1 MNRPGPSS
9 GAGQAASAAGAAPAQ
24 DAAQK
29 AQAHGADDAAMRA
42 SFNSLL
48 KQRIGLDADAI
59 GQATIDRAVRQRVQ
73 ACRMD
78 NTAEYWRQL
87 AGSREEQQQLIETV
101 VVPETSFFRHPQ
113 SMDTLAL
120 LARQRLAQ
128 VSQLRLLS
136 LPCSSGE
143 EAYTLGMALLDA
155 GIDAH
160 RFSVIGV
167 DISARLVQ
175 HARHGVYGR
184 NSFRGDELGFRARH
198 FSDTAAG
205 YSVLPRVRAEVS
217 FQTGNLLEPVLDLPP
232 AGFDF
237 VFCRNLLIYFDEA
250 TQRAAVNV
258 LMGLA
263 RPDGYLFVGP
273 AEASLLTRMGLRQ
286 IDAPGAFAFHRQ
298 MPAAAPRPH
307 GAGRAATQAAKA
319 GAGASAGASS
329 GGAYR
334 SGASATAQAGGRAS
348 SGGGG
353 AGARAGGTMRRSP
366 LPPFEAGRG
375 SAPRGA
381 GANAATLNAASS
393 NAVAA
398 NAATS
403 NATTSNA
410 AASADGSAAASLAAV
425 QALADAGRIAAALD
439 AGARHLERHGASASA
454 YYLIGVL
461 HDADGATASAEAAY
475 RKALYLEPGHH
486 EALLHLASVAEARGA
501 AMAARQLRQRA
512 ARAGGRHG

>member
-1 MNRPGPSS
+1 MK
-9 GAGQAASAAGAAPAQ
+9 AA
-24 DAAQK
+24 
-29 AQAHGADDAAMRA
+29 
-42 SFNSLL
+42 FNDLL

-59 GQATIDRAVRQRVQ
+59 GQATIDRAVRLRAQ
-73 ACRMD
+73 ACHAAD
-78 NTAEYWRQL
+78 AAEYWRQL
-87 AGSREEQQQLIETV
+87 AGSREEQQHLIETV

-128 VSQLRLLS
+128 GGQLRLLS

-155 GIDAH
+155 GIDAS

-184 NSFRGDELGFRARH
+184 NSFRGDALGFRARH
-198 FSDTAAG
+198 FSETAAG

-217 FQTGNLLEPVLDLPP
+217 FQTGNLLAPVLDLPP

-286 IDAPGAFAFHRQ
+286 IDAPGAFAFHRE
-298 MPAAAPRPH
+298 MPPAAARPH
-307 GAGRAATQAAKA
+307 GAGRAAAHGAKVAARP
-319 GAGASAGASS
+319 SSSASS
-329 GGAYR
+329 GGTHR
-334 SGASATAQAGGRAS
+334 SVAGATARAA
-348 SGGGG
+348 
-353 AGARAGGTMRRSP
+353 AGANGGTVGPSA
-366 LPPFEAGRG
+366 LPAFAATRE

-381 GANAATLNAASS
+381 AAPATPSNATPSNAIASNAKALNATALNATALNATALNAA
-393 NAVAA
+393 
-398 NAATS
+398 AT
-403 NATTSNA
+403 NA
-410 AASADGSAAASLAAV
+410 AASASLASLAAV
-425 QALADAGRIAAALD
+425 QALADAGRIPAALD
-439 AGARHLERHGASASA
+439 AGARHLEQHGASAAA

-461 HDADGATASAEAAY
+461 HDAAGATASAEAAY
-475 RKALYLEPGHH
+475 RKALYLEPDHH
-486 EALLHLASVAEARGA
+486 EALLHLASVAEARGDA
-501 AMAARQLRQRA
+501 TAARQLRQRA
-512 ARAGGRHG
+512 ARAGARHG

>member
-1 MNRPGPSS
+1 MPASMK
-9 GAGQAASAAGAAPAQ
+9 AA
-24 DAAQK
+24 
-29 AQAHGADDAAMRA
+29 
-42 SFNSLL
+42 FNDLL

-59 GQATIDRAVRQRVQ
+59 GQATIDRAVRLRAQ
-73 ACRMD
+73 ACRAAD
-78 NTAEYWRQL
+78 AAEYWRQL
-87 AGSREEQQQLIETV
+87 AGSREEQQHLIETV

-128 VSQLRLLS
+128 GGQLRLLS

-155 GIDAH
+155 GIDAS
-160 RFSVIGV
+160 RFSVTGV

-184 NSFRGDELGFRARH
+184 NSFRGDALGFRARH
-198 FSDTAAG
+198 FSETAAG

-217 FQTGNLLEPVLDLPP
+217 FQTGNLLAPVLDLPP

-286 IDAPGAFAFHRQ
+286 IDAPGAFAFHRE
-298 MPAAAPRPH
+298 MPPAATARPH
-307 GAGRAATQAAKA
+307 GAGRAATRGAKA
-319 GAGASAGASS
+319 AARPSSSASS

-334 SGASATAQAGGRAS
+334 PVAGATARAGAGANGGTVGASALPAS
-348 SGGGG
+348 AAS
-353 AGARAGGTMRRSP
+353 
-366 LPPFEAGRG
+366 RG

-381 GANAATLNAASS
+381 AAP
-393 NAVAA
+393 
-398 NAATS
+398 ATPS
-403 NATTSNA
+403 NATASNATASNAAAANA
-410 AASADGSAAASLAAV
+410 AASASLASLAAV
-425 QALADAGRIAAALD
+425 QALADAGRIPAALD
-439 AGARHLERHGASASA
+439 AGARHLEEHGASAAA

-461 HDADGATASAEAAY
+461 HDAAGATASAETAY
-475 RKALYLEPGHH
+475 RKALYLEPDHH
-486 EALLHLASVAEARGA
+486 EALLHLASVAEARGDA
-501 AMAARQLRQRA
+501 TAARQLRQRA
-512 ARAGGRHG
+512 ARAGARHD

>member
-1 MNRPGPSS
+1 MSRLGPSS
-9 GAGQAASAAGAAPAQ
+9 GSASGPAAGATP
-24 DAAQK
+24 
-29 AQAHGADDAAMRA
+29 ADDAAMKLA
-42 SFNSLL
+42 FNGLL

-59 GQATIDRAVRQRVQ
+59 GQATIDRAVRQRAQ
-73 ACRMD
+73 ACHAD

-87 AGSREEQQQLIETV
+87 VGSREEQQQLIETV
-101 VVPETSFFRHPQ
+101 VVPETSFFRHPE

-128 VSQLRLLS
+128 GGQLRLLS

-155 GIDAH
+155 GIDAS

-167 DISARLVQ
+167 DISARLVE
-175 HARHGVYGR
+175 HARQGVYGR
-184 NSFRGDELGFRARH
+184 NSFRGEALGFRARH
-198 FSDTAAG
+198 FNDTAAG

-217 FQTGNLLEPVLDLPP
+217 FQTGNLLDPVLDLPA

-263 RPDGYLFVGP
+263 RPDGCLFVGP

-286 IDAPGAFAFHRQ
+286 IEAPGAFAFHREV
-298 MPAAAPRPH
+298 PAPSRLPATARHATRGTAA
-307 GAGRAATQAAKA
+307 GARAASMASSNGGYRPGARA
-319 GAGASAGASS
+319 GAGATATAPAG
-329 GGAYR
+329 
-334 SGASATAQAGGRAS
+334 SGARPSALPAFQAR
-348 SGGGG
+348 
-353 AGARAGGTMRRSP
+353 P
-366 LPPFEAGRG
+366 G
-375 SAPRGA
+375 SAPRSA
-381 GANAATLNAASS
+381 PAARAASLSAKAS
-393 NAVAA
+393 NPAASTTRASNVAVS
-398 NAATS
+398 NTDGSTTAT
-403 NATTSNA
+403 A
-410 AASADGSAAASLAAV
+410 AADTDASASLAAV
-425 QALADAGRIAAALD
+425 QALADAGRISAALD
-439 AGARHLERHGASASA
+439 AGARHLEQHGASASA

-461 HDADGATASAEAAY
+461 HDAAGASAPAEAAY

-486 EALLHLASVAEARGA
+486 EALLHLASMAEARGDATA
-501 AMAARQLRQRA
+501 AQQLRQRA